1 MASAKI
7 DNEMRTKIDTVCT
20 TAEAFV
26 KLYYDHVDKK
36 RQHMAPL
43 YMDTGLLVWNGNGA
57 KGKDEIQKYF
67 HELPRSEHTIT
78 TIDAQPIVDD
88 AVSAQITFVMQVSGS
103 VKFHDN
109 PSKPFQQSFMITAQG
124 DKWKIVSDC
133 FRLQDGIL

>member
-1 MASAKI
+1 MASAKV
-7 DNEMRTKIDTVCT
+7 DTEMRSKIDTVCT

-36 RQHMAPL
+36 RQHMGPL

-57 KGKDEIQKYF
+57 KGKEEIQKYF
-67 HELPRSEHTIT
+67 HDLPRSEHTVIS
-78 TIDAQPIVDD
+78 IDAQPIVDD
-88 AVSAQITFVMQVSGS
+88 AVSSQLTFVMQVAGM
-103 VKFHDN
+103 VKFHEH
-109 PSKPFQQSFMITAQG
+109 PAKPFQQTFMITAQG